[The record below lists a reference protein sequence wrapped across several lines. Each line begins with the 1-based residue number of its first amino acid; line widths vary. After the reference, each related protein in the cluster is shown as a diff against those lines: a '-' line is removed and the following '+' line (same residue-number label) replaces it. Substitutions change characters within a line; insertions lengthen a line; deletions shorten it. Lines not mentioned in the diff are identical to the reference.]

1 MFRRKPLEERDPATP
16 ILKWAQR
23 QFLEAEKRQ
32 VPSVLEELDKWFGA
46 VLKRV
51 FILIADFFFV
61 AAAIGIFLLNPLLF
75 PVSLILI
82 GVSVLLFIWG
92 G

>member
-1 MFRRKPLEERDPATP
+1 MNLWKSVFPTFSKWMGDEPTPEE
-16 ILKWAQR
+16 KVK
-23 QFLEAEKRQ
+23 AEKIDKTINKT
-32 VPSVLEELDKWFGA
+32 LDNVF
-46 VLKRV
+46 KRV